1 MNIISKQDMIEALRD
16 AGFRITRQR
25 LAIVAQMAGR
35 LDHPS
40 VKQMY
45 NEINTSKPEISLAT
59 VYNTLNALVDLRL
72 LKEIEFEE
80 SDNRFD
86 TNLTPHINL
95 ICTVCGRI
103 DDYMV
108 KLPVRS
114 SKLAREKG
122 FETSD
127 YCLEYRGTCNSCRTK

>member
-1 MNIISKQDMIEALRD
+1 MNIISKQDMIEVLRN

-25 LAIVAQMAGR
+25 LAIVAKMAGR

-40 VKQMY
+40 VKQIF
-45 NEINTSKPEISLAT
+45 NELNASQPEISLAT

-95 ICTVCGRI
+95 ICTVCGDI

-114 SKLAREKG
+114 SKLARERG

-127 YCLEYRGTCNSCRTK
+127 YYLEYRGICNSCRTK